1 MIYAENVLICIAVP
15 LTIALMFLR
24 GSNRRLILSFIAGM
38 GACLIAAYIVGFLMQ
53 ASGMNSEDTSIFLS
67 PIMEE
72 IMKFLPIMFYLMLF
86 EPGDTELL
94 QAAVGIGAGFATFE
108 NCCYILSNGAK
119 SLPYVLIRGSVV
131 GVMHLVTMVAL
142 AFGLH
147 LLKRYKVFTISGII
161 GALSLAMTFHAIY
174 NLLVSEPGFPTYVGY
189 ALPLL
194 TALHLYSKTRKYL
207 VKE

>member
-67 PIMEE
+67 PIIEE
-72 IMKFLPIMFYLMLF
+72 IMKFLPLMFYLMLF

-94 QAAVGIGAGFATFE
+94 QASVGIGAGFATFE
-108 NCCYILSNGAK
+108 NCCYI
-119 SLPYVLIRGSVV
+119 
-131 GVMHLVTMVAL
+131 
-142 AFGLH
+142 
-147 LLKRYKVFTISGII
+147 
-161 GALSLAMTFHAIY
+161 
-174 NLLVSEPGFPTYVGY
+174 
-189 ALPLL
+189 
-194 TALHLYSKTRKYL
+194 
-207 VKE
+207 